1 MTISPLDVRN
11 QVFKRRVRGFDV
23 DEVRMFLDVVA
34 DRMEEMLRE
43 KETLEKDNSI
53 LSEKADCFTELE
65 SSLRETMVT
74 AQRIGD
80 EAKMHAQKEADSI
93 IKEAEIEAKRRISEA
108 MGRMQDLERSRDN
121 ARNEASA
128 FVAKVRSLLE
138 SQLRF
143 LGDIE
148 NEIRSEVREEHP
160 HGQEGPDQEE
170 HAHEG
175 VQVGEDA
182 GQ

>member
-1 MTISPLDVRN
+1 LTISPLDVRN

-43 KETLEKDNSI
+43 KEALEKDNSI

-74 AQRIGD
+74 AQRISD

-93 IKEAEIEAKRRISEA
+93 IKEAEIEAKRRVSEA
-108 MGRMQDLERSRDN
+108 MSQMQDLERSRDN
-121 ARNEASA
+121 VRNEASA
-128 FVAKVRSLLE
+128 FVAKVKSLLE

-148 NEIRSEVREEHP
+148 NEIREESP
-160 HGQEGPDQEE
+160 PRQEGVE
-170 HAHEG
+170 
-175 VQVGEDA
+175 VCEDVSS
-182 GQ
+182 

>member
-23 DEVRMFLDVVA
+23 DEVRMFLDVVS

-53 LSEKADCFTELE
+53 LSEKADCFTGLE
-65 SSLRETMVT
+65 TSLRETMVT
-74 AQRIGD
+74 AQRISD

-138 SQLRF
+138 SQLIF

-160 HGQEGPDQEE
+160 HGQEGHYQEE
-170 HAHEG
+170 HVHEG

-182 GQ
+182 GS